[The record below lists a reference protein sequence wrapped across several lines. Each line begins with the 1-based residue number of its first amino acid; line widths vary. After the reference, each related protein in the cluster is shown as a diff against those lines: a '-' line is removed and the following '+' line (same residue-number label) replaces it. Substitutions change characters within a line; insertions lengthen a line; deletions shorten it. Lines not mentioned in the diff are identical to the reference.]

1 MKYLQSIIFLI
12 IIILLSSCS
21 YQKMNST
28 NQKKFHIQEFE
39 INGDTRESFLIQ
51 KKIQR
56 FSNDESPNKI
66 KIFIDLRKEK
76 SIKEK
81 NVQNKVTK
89 YNLSLSADV
98 KIIELNTTKEIK
110 RFFTVN
116 QIYNVEDS
124 YSNTINNSKEANIT
138 LIDKIVDE
146 ILDQLKINYS

>member
-110 RFFTVN
+110 RF
-116 QIYNVEDS
+116 
-124 YSNTINNSKEANIT
+124 
-138 LIDKIVDE
+138 LP
-146 ILDQLKINYS
+146 

>member
-1 MKYLQSIIFLI
+1 MKNFQSIIFLI
-12 IIILLSSCS
+12 IIILLNSCS
-21 YQKMNST
+21 YQKMNSV

-39 INGDTRESFLIQ
+39 INADSRESFLIQ

-56 FSNDESPNKI
+56 FSNEESSNKI
-66 KIFIDLRKEK
+66 KIFINLKKEK

-98 KIIELNTTKEIK
+98 KIIELNTTKEI
-110 RFFTVN
+110 RRYFSVN
-116 QIYNVEDS
+116 QSYKVEDS
-124 YSNTINNSKEANIT
+124 YSKTVYNSKEANIS

>member
-1 MKYLQSIIFLI
+1 
-12 IIILLSSCS
+12 
-21 YQKMNST
+21 MNST

>member
-124 YSNTINNSKEANIT
+124 YSNTINNSKETNIT

>member
-1 MKYLQSIIFLI
+1 M
-12 IIILLSSCS
+12 
-21 YQKMNST
+21 
-28 NQKKFHIQEFE
+28 
-39 INGDTRESFLIQ
+39 
-51 KKIQR
+51 
-56 FSNDESPNKI
+56 
-66 KIFIDLRKEK
+66 
-76 SIKEK
+76 
-81 NVQNKVTK
+81 QNKVTK

-124 YSNTINNSKEANIT
+124 YSNTIYNSKEANIT

>member
-1 MKYLQSIIFLI
+1 MKNFQSIIFLMI
-12 IIILLSSCS
+12 IISLSSCS
-21 YQKMNST
+21 YEKMNSA
-28 NQKKFHIQEFE
+28 NQKRFHIQEFK
-39 INGDTRESFLIQ
+39 INGDTRESFLIK

-56 FSNDESPNKI
+56 FSNEESPNKI
-66 KIFIDLRKEK
+66 KIFIDLKKEK

-98 KIIELNTTKEIK
+98 KIVELNTTKEIK
-110 RFFTVN
+110 RFFSVN

-124 YSNTINNSKEANIT
+124 YSNTVYNSKEANIS

>member
-1 MKYLQSIIFLI
+1 M
-12 IIILLSSCS
+12 
-21 YQKMNST
+21 
-28 NQKKFHIQEFE
+28 
-39 INGDTRESFLIQ
+39 
-51 KKIQR
+51 
-56 FSNDESPNKI
+56 
-66 KIFIDLRKEK
+66 
-76 SIKEK
+76 
-81 NVQNKVTK
+81 QNKVTK

-110 RFFTVN
+110 RFFIVN

>member
-51 KKIQR
+51 KIQR